1 MVKGRR
7 GRIRRI
13 FVKMGKIRLFFKVC
27 GNNTI
32 NGGALMILTKRIL
45 VDPEHENQITVMME

>member
-27 GNNTI
+27 GNYH